1 VGKLTVSPL
10 LKLTILFLFLFIIPG
25 LILSYLSIQNIANQ
39 KELTEKRLL
48 EEQNDLA
55 TNLAGE
61 FEKRLYDNAV
71 SFFKITDS
79 LNTKPALSIS
89 ILDSLDFVAQ
99 AFIVDNQ
106 GQFIWPYYLHQ
117 SQIKRTYHKSQK
129 FLNEYT
135 KAEKLEFTHTDLK
148 LATQAYDNAFKRAK
162 NKAEQAASLN
172 GLARVSTKRGHNK
185 RAQTHY
191 RTLAEEY
198 GTEIDSE
205 GVPFAYYSLHQLIRP
220 DIFSPDDATYKDIKF
235 ILSSLNGGK
244 IPLTDHVE
252 LLIKELSEWTATQ
265 NFPGK
270 QSKDQIINLTNSI
283 GNKFTF
289 AIREGN
295 LIKQYISGIL
305 DPTNWPVAGD
315 FKALIGNS
323 DDQPVLLITN
333 STSKSSTLV
342 GFKVNLDTLKNKM
355 LSTVIQSDNEFEME
369 VDITSRHQIAK
380 MGVSPYSMVKELS
393 PLVPSWQIFI
403 KPQNMEIINNY
414 ISTKR
419 WVYSIALTFLIAG
432 MFVGIILILRDMSRE
447 RRIAQLGSDF
457 VSNVTH
463 ELKTP
468 LTSIRM
474 LAETMHLGR
483 VQKKN
488 ERLEYLSII
497 VNETERLT
505 RLINNV
511 LDFSKIEKNK
521 KEYHFEPIDLSD
533 VVQSAVS
540 SMQYWMNEQGFKIES
555 QIELNVKTKADGDA
569 IEQAVLNLL
578 SNAMKYSFERKEI
591 NLRLWTEN
599 QSTYI
604 QVEDKGIGIP
614 ESRQNRIF
622 NKYYRAHVGHEQDKG
637 GAGLG
642 LTVLKHIVDAHR
654 GKIELES
661 NVNQGSI
668 FTIILPVISDLNNS

>member
-1 VGKLTVSPL
+1 VAKLIISPL
-10 LKLTILFLFLFIIPG
+10 LKLTILFLFLFFIPG

-48 EEQNDLA
+48 EEQNELA
-55 TNLAGE
+55 TNLAGQ
-61 FEKRLYDNAV
+61 FQNRLYDYAV
-71 SFFKITDS
+71 TFFKITDS
-79 LNTKPALSIS
+79 LNTKLPSSIS
-89 ILDSLDFVAQ
+89 IPDSLDFVAQ

-106 GQFIWPYYLHQ
+106 GQFIWPYYLHD
-117 SQIKRTYHKSQK
+117 SQIKRTHPKSRY

-135 KAEKLEFTHTDLK
+135 KAEKLEFTKTDLVG
-148 LATQAYDNAFKRAK
+148 ATQAYDKSFKIAK
-162 NKAEQAASLN
+162 NPAEQAASLN

-185 RAQTHY
+185 RAQNHY

-220 DIFSPDDATYKDIKF
+220 DIFSPDDATYMDIEF
-235 ILSSLNGGK
+235 ILSSLNGGN
-244 IPLTDHVE
+244 IPLTDHIE
-252 LLIKELSEWTATQ
+252 LLMKELSEWTTRQ
-265 NFPGK
+265 DFPDQ
-270 QSKDQIINLTNSI
+270 QSKDEIIHLTNSI
-283 GNKFTF
+283 RNKFTF

-295 LIKQYISGIL
+295 LIKQYISGTL
-305 DPTNWPVAGD
+305 NPTTWPVAGN
-315 FKALIGNS
+315 FKSLIGNL
-323 DDQPVLLITN
+323 DAQPVLLITN
-333 STSKSSTLV
+333 STSKTSTLV
-342 GFKVNLDTLKNKM
+342 GFKVNLDTLKNRI
-355 LSTVIQSDNEFEME
+355 LSSVIKSHTEFELDL
-369 VDITSRHQIAK
+369 DITSRQQIAK
-380 MGVSPYSMVKELS
+380 MDVTPFNMAKELS
-393 PLVPSWQIFI
+393 PLVPSWRISI
-403 KPQNMEIINNY
+403 RPKSLEIINNY

-432 MFVGIILILRDMSRE
+432 MFFGIILVLRDMSRE

-474 LAETMHLGR
+474 FAETMHLGR
-483 VQKKN
+483 IKKKN
-488 ERLEYLSII
+488 EQQEYLSII

-521 KEYHFEPIDLSD
+521 KEYHFEFIDLSD
-533 VVQSAVS
+533 VVQSAVN
-540 SMQYWMNEQGFKIES
+540 SMEYWMNEQGFKIES
-555 QIELNVKTKADGDA
+555 EIKPNVKTKADGDA

-599 QSTYI
+599 QSINI

-614 ESRQNRIF
+614 ESRQNHIF

-661 NVNQGSI
+661 KVNQGST
-668 FTIILPVISDLNNS
+668 FTISLPVYRKLAVT

>member
-1 VGKLTVSPL
+1 VAKLIISPL
-10 LKLTILFLFLFIIPG
+10 LKLTILFLFLFFIPG

-48 EEQNDLA
+48 EEQNELA
-55 TNLAGE
+55 TNLAGQ
-61 FEKRLYDNAV
+61 FQNWLYDYAV
-71 SFFKITDS
+71 TFFKITDS
-79 LNTKPALSIS
+79 LNTKLPSSIS
-89 ILDSLDFVAQ
+89 IPDSLDFVAQ

-106 GQFIWPYYLHQ
+106 GQFIWPYYLHD
-117 SQIKRTYHKSQK
+117 SQIKQTHPKSRY

-135 KAEKLEFTHTDLK
+135 KAEKLEFTKTDLVG
-148 LATQAYDNAFKRAK
+148 ATQTYDKSFKIAK
-162 NKAEQAASLN
+162 NPAEQAASLN
-172 GLARVSTKRGHNK
+172 GLARVSTKRGYNK
-185 RAQTHY
+185 RAQIHY

-205 GVPFAYYSLHQLIRP
+205 GVPFAYYSLHQLIRS
-220 DIFSPDDATYKDIKF
+220 DIFSPDETTYKDIEI
-235 ILSSLNGGK
+235 ILSYLNGGK
-244 IPLTDHVE
+244 IPLTDHVD
-252 LLIKELSEWTATQ
+252 LLMKEVSEWAASQ
-265 NFPGK
+265 DFPDR
-270 QSKDQIINLTNSI
+270 QSKDQLIQLTNSI
-283 GNKFTF
+283 GKKFTF

-295 LIKQYISGIL
+295 LIKQYISGTL
-305 DPTNWPVAGD
+305 KPTTWPVAGN

-333 STSKSSTLV
+333 SSPKSSTLV

-355 LSTVIQSDNEFEME
+355 LSTVIQSENEFEME
-369 VDITSRHQIAK
+369 VDITSRQQIAK

-414 ISTKR
+414 ISTRR
-419 WVYSIALTFLIAG
+419 WVYTITLTFLIAG
-432 MFVGIILILRDMSRE
+432 MFVGIILVLRDMSRE

-483 VQKKN
+483 IQKKN
-488 ERLEYLSII
+488 ERQEYLSII

-521 KEYHFEPIDLSD
+521 KEYQFETIDLND
-533 VVQSAVS
+533 VVQSAVN
-540 SMQYWMNEQGFKIES
+540 SMAYWMNEQGFKIES
-555 QIELNVKTKADGDA
+555 DIKLNVRTKADGDA

-591 NLRLWTEN
+591 NLRCWTEN
-599 QSTYI
+599 QSIYI
-604 QVEDKGIGIP
+604 QVADKGIGIP
-614 ESRQNRIF
+614 ESKQNRIF

-642 LTVLKHIVDAHR
+642 LTVLKHIIDAHQ
-654 GKIELES
+654 GNIELES
-661 NVNQGSI
+661 KDNQGSR
-668 FTIILPVISDLNNS
+668 FTIILPVISDLGHS